1 MTEQLSSSAKLETV
15 DALLRDLRVTSTLY
29 CRSTLT
35 APWGF
40 GVKAHGLAAFHNSH
54 HRICCTQINSDDFTH
69 TDLLVATVLAE
80 PI

>member
-1 MTEQLSSSAKLETV
+1 MTERVSSSSEPDTV

-40 GVKAHGLAAFHNSH
+40 GVQARGLAAFHIVT
-54 HRICCTQINSDDFTH
+54 RGRCWLEVD
-69 TDLLVATVLAE
+69 ATARRDSCA
-80 PI
+80 PAIS